1 MFIASFPISVS
12 LVFSP
17 SLHVRVRGGI
27 RMAYVFHVGMYVG
40 VEQRPNIVVIV
51 ILVVL
56 VVCVDVHVC
65 VSVCV
70 FVV

>member
-12 LVFSP
+12 LVFSL

-27 RMAYVFHVGMYVG
+27 RIAYVFHVGMCVG
-40 VEQRPNIVVIV
+40 VEQRPKMVVIV

-56 VVCVDVHVC
+56 VVCVNVC
-65 VSVCV
+65 GGACACVC
-70 FVV
+70 

>member
-1 MFIASFPISVS
+1 
-12 LVFSP
+12 
-17 SLHVRVRGGI
+17 
-27 RMAYVFHVGMYVG
+27 MAYVFHVGMYVG